1 MFEHRN
7 LSDSQHTRSTH
18 HSGGHFHRKMS
29 MNQES
34 TCICPK
40 ELSWKP
46 KLLLLKRII
55 SDTSRV
61 SPLIKGVKTAM
72 CKTTEKNGIKWEG
85 QTTSLSF
92 LDSKGKIKKEKRKG
106 TPPIPLLSRTPSK
119 GTGWEDAISFTLA
132 KVLPGRAGQDP
143 RGPEC
148 PCCPQGG

>member
-1 MFEHRN
+1 
-7 LSDSQHTRSTH
+7 
-18 HSGGHFHRKMS
+18 

-61 SPLIKGVKTAM
+61 FPLIKAVKTAM
-72 CKTTEKNGIKWEG
+72 CKTTEKNSIKWEG

-132 KVLPGRAGQDP
+132 FSLAGQGRT
-143 RGPEC
+143 RGVPSA
-148 PCCPQGG
+148 PAAPGAGGGSWGVGDRSAWRARSQC